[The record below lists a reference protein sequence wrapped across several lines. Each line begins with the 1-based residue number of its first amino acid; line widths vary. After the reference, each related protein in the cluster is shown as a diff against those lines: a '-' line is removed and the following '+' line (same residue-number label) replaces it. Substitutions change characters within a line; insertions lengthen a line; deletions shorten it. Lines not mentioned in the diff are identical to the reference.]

1 MSQRDIWPT
10 KILLIWKEEEKNL
23 ICFLFFWI
31 VPSLR
36 LFIGQLD
43 IFHMLHT
50 CTEKEKNTKG
60 HRSLAGKRWKKSSIS
75 PKRTLPTHNRKW
87 DTLYYKVSLPVDRV
101 AASHVTPQC
110 QFMLFIAQ
118 AWSKNR
124 PNKVKK
130 EKSAG
135 PGVVTIVLAE
145 KPDQKLGGFNSYP
158 HMPLVPVPWW
168 PIKTHR
174 QTYSWTQRIKG
185 HLSGTTEDK
194 TGNKEP
200 HKLMTV
206 HQPAAC

>member
-1 MSQRDIWPT
+1 MKSLHSGIWLPFMHLADWDCVIIPISGRLQRHSYTRGMTESCMRASWKEFVRKIRRMERDMSQRDIWPT

-87 DTLYYKVSLPVDRV
+87 DTLYYRVPKYHFLLTALLRRTLLHSVSLCFLLLKRDLKIGPTR
-101 AASHVTPQC
+101 
-110 QFMLFIAQ
+110 L
-118 AWSKNR
+118 KR
-124 PNKVKK
+124 KKVQ
-130 EKSAG
+130 
-135 PGVVTIVLAE
+135 
-145 KPDQKLGGFNSYP
+145 D
-158 HMPLVPVPWW
+158 LVWL
-168 PIKTHR
+168 
-174 QTYSWTQRIKG
+174 Q
-185 HLSGTTEDK
+185 
-194 TGNKEP
+194 
-200 HKLMTV
+200 
-206 HQPAAC
+206 